1 MMFNRRFFM
10 ALLALAL
17 LLRSA
22 AGLAMQIDMA
32 YGMMHAAA
40 PMATTQ
46 VVPPCHEAMQGAE
59 ASASN
64 AADASH
70 CSLCCMAV
78 ALQSTTVF
86 TFLPIEYPA
95 PITALFLSL
104 PAPAQRPTK
113 PPLV

>member
-1 MMFNRRFFM
+1 M
-10 ALLALAL
+10 AFLALAL

-32 YGMMHAAA
+32 YRMMHAAA
-40 PMATTQ
+40 PMAATQ
-46 VVPPCHEAMQGAE
+46 AVPPCHEAMQGAD

-64 AADASH
+64 AADAGH

-78 ALQSTTVF
+78 ALPSTTLF

-95 PITALFLSL
+95 PTAALFLSL
-104 PAPAQRPTK
+104 PAPAQRPAK